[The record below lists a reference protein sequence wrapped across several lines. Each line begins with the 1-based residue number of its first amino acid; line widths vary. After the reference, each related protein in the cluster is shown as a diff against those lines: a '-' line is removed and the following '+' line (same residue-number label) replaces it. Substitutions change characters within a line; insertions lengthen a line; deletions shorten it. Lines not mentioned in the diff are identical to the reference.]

1 MEEVL
6 QAIPQLGVQ
15 TDGKTAHDFGVRE
28 LDITLIRATNYTDDG
43 YPIKTRIGVIRSNTL
58 TQLGT
63 LTGDLVHY
71 PFFEGVP
78 LRIHKYDEAIDWVP
92 INDIIRYSKN
102 PGVKSIVMLVG
113 VQSNQF
119 PRALDLASRF
129 LPHNIAVLIGGFHVS
144 GMLSMIGLTDDLKG
158 AMEKG
163 ITLGCRRSGGRASAH
178 RR

>member
-1 MEEVL
+1 
-6 QAIPQLGVQ
+6 
-15 TDGKTAHDFGVRE
+15 
-28 LDITLIRATNYTDDG
+28 
-43 YPIKTRIGVIRSNTL
+43 
-58 TQLGT
+58 
-63 LTGDLVHY
+63 
-71 PFFEGVP
+71 
-78 LRIHKYDEAIDWVP
+78 
-92 INDIIRYSKN
+92 
-102 PGVKSIVMLVG
+102 MLVG

-163 ITLGCRRSGGRASAH
+163 ITLVAGEVEGGRSAY